1 MKLQKTKGRSAKM
14 SYELNINKK
23 KYNRF
28 NSLSSRVSENMGLL
42 VNSMSQICDAN
53 FRL

>member
-23 KYNRF
+23 NIIDLIHYHQ
-28 NSLSSRVSENMGLL
+28 E
-42 VNSMSQICDAN
+42 
-53 FRL
+53 